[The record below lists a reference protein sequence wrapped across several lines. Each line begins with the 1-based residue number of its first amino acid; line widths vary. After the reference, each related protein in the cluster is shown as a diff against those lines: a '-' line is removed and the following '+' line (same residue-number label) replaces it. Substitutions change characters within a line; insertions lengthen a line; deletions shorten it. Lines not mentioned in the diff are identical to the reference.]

1 MLTESQRKSIGKNMT
16 SKKRKRSTQQQEKV
30 SSLDHEELMK
40 NVERWSLSA
49 SSLDFFTESGSSL
62 FITRNAL
69 NDITEYMKKLEST
82 NGYNSVRLRLLQ
94 AICHRCKEK
103 LAVKNLSNT
112 GVQRLIQ
119 ITSQSGIVDPDSSKM
134 IIDWVDKGKR
144 IQDICREVGFN
155 KTPGSGHLAN
165 LFFCDEV
172 FDTT

>member
-1 MLTESQRKSIGKNMT
+1 MTESQRKLIAKNAT
-16 SKKRKRSTQQQEKV
+16 SKRKRSAQQRETV
-30 SSLDHEELMK
+30 TSLDHEKLME
-40 NVERWSLSA
+40 NAERWSLST
-49 SSLDFFTESGSSL
+49 SSLEFFAENDSRL

-69 NDITEYMKKLEST
+69 KDITEYMKKLENT

-103 LAVKNLSNT
+103 LAVRNLSNS
-112 GVQRLIQ
+112 GVQRLTHI
-119 ITSQSGIVDPDSSKM
+119 ISQSGIVDPNSSKN
-134 IIDWVDKGKR
+134 IIDWIDKGNR

-155 KTPGSGHLAN
+155 KTPGSRHLAN